1 MKFGI
6 FIKSYK
12 GDAGRYDYLISSI
25 KEYNKDDIPI
35 YTAVNDTDINYFKNR
50 YSEYNITFFKDSEIY
65 NSNILNG
72 WYSQQIIKMNFYKM
86 GLVDNFLQVDSD
98 SFFIQDFYLSDFM
111 VNDVIPYTVI
121 HENKELKEFFAKTDL
136 YNSKDSSNGRFWVN
150 QGFGEASK
158 KIRKLFNTEYI
169 TAQYDYGPPP
179 CIWSTKVWK
188 ELYENYLNPNNL
200 SYEQLISYSNSE
212 QQWYGET
219 LMALNSIPIYPKQAL
234 FKVFNYRKNYYDYV
248 NSNNLNDI
256 KYNYI
261 GICLQSNWASENSD
275 EFIELY
281 STFFDENKKPIRYEK

>member
-12 GDAGRYDYLISSI
+12 GDVGRYDYLINSI
-25 KEYNKDDIPI
+25 KEYNKDDIPV
-35 YTAVNDTDINYFKNR
+35 YTSVNDSDIDYFKSK
-50 YSEYNITFFKDSEIY
+50 YSEYDITFFKDSEIY
-65 NSNILNG
+65 NSNIVNG

-86 GLVDNFLQVDSD
+86 RIVDNFLQVDSD
-98 SFFIQDFYLSDFM
+98 SFFIHDFYLNDFM
-111 VNDVIPYTVI
+111 VNDTLPYTII

-136 YNSKDSSNGRFWVN
+136 YNSKNSSNGRFWVN

-169 TAQYDYGPPP
+169 TTQYDYGPPP
-179 CIWSTKVWK
+179 CIWSNKVWN
-188 ELYENYLNPNNL
+188 ELYKNYIEPNNL
-200 SYEQLISYSNSE
+200 SYEHLISYSNSE

-219 LMALNSIPIYPKQAL
+219 LIALNSIPIYPKQAL

-261 GICLQSNWASENSD
+261 GICLQSNWANENSD
-275 EFIELY
+275 EYIEIY